1 MADILVHNAIKD
13 IEAAINQG
21 SSKINYQPM
30 LGSSLRAY
38 IKNIIDNTTTGPYG
52 APGGGNTS
60 ATQSICDLSNY
71 NKIAYCLCA
80 YAGSGTSCTDPF
92 VNCPTG
98 CPDGCY
104 SVWRDVTVLPGN
116 PGGSAQSK
124 SQIRTFI
131 INSETADNGLKILEQ
146 IYSTANTEVENDI
159 YLMYLAL
166 KADYQA
172 ANDTDVLFAWY
183 GIGGSYPQGSRIS
196 NTDYIKVCGGSWMQ
210 GEGANCTWQVPAG
223 VTCARFQLWGAGQGS
238 NPGCCCGGSPGG
250 ANGAYAEM
258 TIKVTPG
265 DNYTICAGCSQ
276 GSACCCSAYDPGYGC
291 MSYVTGNGICC
302 LKADGEFCYNT
313 NCESFR
319 CVKVCTGSAGGGC
332 WYWGSQYCT
341 NAGHCWCSKGEYCAV
356 GCSTCG
362 VVPVY
367 GNCWTSGGGQ
377 YCSCATTACDV
388 YSGEAWGHRGLI
400 GGGCFDT
407 NHYGYHIRPPSIDA
421 DSGKMFADST
431 GCYCLGNWTSGN
443 CCGGVLANGWGAHP
457 GMGGYGTHVMGG
469 ANQFYGGLGKGGMV
483 QVSWVKT

>member
-1 MADILVHNAIKD
+1 
-13 IEAAINQG
+13 
-21 SSKINYQPM
+21 
-30 LGSSLRAY
+30 
-38 IKNIIDNTTTGPYG
+38 
-52 APGGGNTS
+52 
-60 ATQSICDLSNY
+60 
-71 NKIAYCLCA
+71 
-80 YAGSGTSCTDPF
+80 
-92 VNCPTG
+92 
-98 CPDGCY
+98 
-104 SVWRDVTVLPGN
+104 
-116 PGGSAQSK
+116 
-124 SQIRTFI
+124 
-131 INSETADNGLKILEQ
+131 
-146 IYSTANTEVENDI
+146 
-159 YLMYLAL
+159 
-166 KADYQA
+166 
-172 ANDTDVLFAWY
+172 
-183 GIGGSYPQGSRIS
+183 
-196 NTDYIKVCGGSWMQ
+196 MQ
-210 GEGANCTWQVPAG
+210 GEGASCTWTVPAG
-223 VTCARFQLWGAGQGS
+223 ATCARFQLWGAGQGS

-265 DNYTICAGCSQ
+265 DSYIICAGCSQ

-319 CVKVCTGSAGGGC
+319 CVKVCTGSAGSGC